1 MSKNTTVSLTLQL
14 KGNAAQELKKIGDE
28 QVKST
33 TNVNLQW
40 QKVGTAQAKFVTLA
54 QKGKQETLNTAR
66 AGDNLLRTSRMIEG
80 VLRQQSIQTRLQ
92 TQQLKTQQV
101 AAAQIANYMKQVEQS
116 SKRTQQHTQQTTSSM
131 SLMQKGTAIAG
142 TAVGVGY
149 MLQQPIKRTVD
160 YDRDLHYAAQKLSD
174 SPADWNPTKKWM
186 NNIIVSHAVKGGV
199 NRDTSFLAL
208 DELIADGA
216 YNDDNLEK
224 MKANLVKAHYEA
236 AKSALASGGDII
248 DFAKVGLAAKKRN
261 LDEAKMQAMVIKAD
275 DLGAMSAKDIS
286 KALPAQLGKLAAD
299 QVNNDKSVAQLIAF
313 NEVAMK
319 TAGTASEADTNVQNF
334 LGKMYSSDTT
344 QRLKKDHNINLPVR
358 YAMGK
363 NEGKTDF
370 DVFLS
375 VADEI
380 LAKDTKMKAVLHKLS
395 TAKNNEDANAI
406 LETQKGIFEQSG
418 LAAILPD
425 MQALMGLVALKRYST
440 EWAEMT
446 NVALTQGEQ
455 TRNLKYEFNQKE
467 LASYGINAF
476 DVTRK
481 NAEFQTLQSTVDS
494 LGDMGRKVAELTE
507 QYPDLIGMMGKAELA
522 LKTLAIA
529 AGGAA
534 FAQIISSKGGF
545 DGGILSTKKG
555 GAKNFIKG
563 ASLVT
568 LATGGY
574 SLYSTYKDDQL
585 TPAEKNVKQASAVG
599 GMGGTLAGA
608 AVGAAIG
615 SVVPIIGTTVGG
627 LIGGGLGY
635 WGGSAGGEAF
645 AEHFN
650 EQNGIMDT
658 QSKLLEEQNKL
669 SRDLSSKLSQL
680 INVTSQNKPIHFP
693 NTMTNVGER
702 SGAVATKPLIFKDPF

>member
-54 QKGKQETLNTAR
+54 QKGKQETLNTAK
-66 AGDNLLRTSRMIEG
+66 AGDTLLRTNRMIEG

-92 TQQLKTQQV
+92 TQQLKTQQA

-116 SKRTQQHTQQTTSSM
+116 SRRTQQHTQQTTSSM
-131 SLMQKGTAIAG
+131 SLLQKGAAIGG

-174 SPADWNPTKKWM
+174 SPADWKPTKQWM
-186 NNIIVSHAVKGGV
+186 NNIVVGNAVKGGV

-216 YNDDNLEK
+216 YNDDNLDK
-224 MKANLVKAHYEA
+224 MKANLVKAHSEA

-261 LDEAKMQAMVIKAD
+261 LDESKVQAMVIKAD
-275 DLGAMSAKDIS
+275 DLGAMSAKDIA

-299 QVNNDKSVAQLIAF
+299 QVNNVKSVAQLIAF

-363 NEGKTDF
+363 KNDQTDF

-380 LAKDTKMKAVLHKLS
+380 LAKDSKMQAVLKKLS
-395 TAKNNEDANAI
+395 TAKNNEEANAI

-425 MQALMGLVALKRYST
+425 MQALMGLVALKRYSS
-440 EWAEMT
+440 EWTDMT
-446 NVALTQGEQ
+446 NVAMTKGEQ
-455 TRNLKYEFNQKE
+455 TRNLKYEYNQTE
-467 LASYGINAF
+467 LASYGTNAF

-494 LGDMGRKVAELTE
+494 LGNMGRKVAELTE
-507 QYPDLIGMMGKAELA
+507 QYPSLIGMMGTTELA
-522 LKTLAIA
+522 LKTLAVA

-534 FAQIISSKGGF
+534 IAQAVSSKGGPQ
-545 DGGILSTKKG
+545 GGLLSTKKG
-555 GAKNFIKG
+555 SAKNFIKG
-563 ASLVT
+563 GSLVA
-568 LATGGY
+568 LAAGGY
-574 SLYSTYKDDQL
+574 GLYSTYKDDQL
-585 TPAEKNVKQASAVG
+585 SSAQKNVQQASIVG

-608 AVGAAIG
+608 ATGAAIG
-615 SVVPIIGTTVGG
+615 SAVPVLGTIAGG

-635 WGGSAGGEAF
+635 WGGSSGGEAF

-650 EQNGIMDT
+650 EQNGIMDS

-669 SRDLSSKLSQL
+669 SRDLSNKLSQL
-680 INVTSQNKPIHFP
+680 INVTSQNKPISFP
-693 NTMTNVGER
+693 TSSVGDR
-702 SGAVATKPLIFKDPF
+702 SGAVATKPLIFKDPY